1 MTYIDYLNDFNRW
14 LESGNL
20 PGGSQLMYFKL
31 LNVFNTMANLRE
43 SGAIEQDADTV
54 TLLHNPPCET
64 DERMESPSLLELWLD
79 KNRRGA
85 TGHVDATFYKVTG
98 RVTA

>member
-1 MTYIDYLNDFNRW
+1 MLSD
-14 LESGNL
+14 
-20 PGGSQLMYFKL
+20 
-31 LNVFNTMANLRE
+31 LRE